1 MSSVL
6 FFQLVLSAV
15 NAASFLVVFA
25 SSDKM
30 DYGVFVALVGII
42 TISLPT
48 ALHCKLSEQATCDM
62 ADIGDAFS
70 QCAWYNLPAKQQKMF
85 ILPILRAQRNY
96 RMMGLGMFECSLA
109 TFLSVKINYKLF
121 KIILLTFFIASANP

>member
-15 NAASFLVVFA
+15 NAACTLVVFD

-48 ALHCKLSEQATCDM
+48 ALHCNLSEQATSDM
-62 ADIGDAFS
+62 EGIGDAFS
-70 QCAWYNLPAKQQKMF
+70 QCPWYYLPVKQQQMF
-85 ILPILRAQRNY
+85 ILPILRSQRSY
-96 RMMGLGMFECSLA
+96 RMTGLGMFECSLA
-109 TFLSVKINYKLF
+109 TFLSVNISIFLF
-121 KIILLTFFIASANP
+121 ILLLH